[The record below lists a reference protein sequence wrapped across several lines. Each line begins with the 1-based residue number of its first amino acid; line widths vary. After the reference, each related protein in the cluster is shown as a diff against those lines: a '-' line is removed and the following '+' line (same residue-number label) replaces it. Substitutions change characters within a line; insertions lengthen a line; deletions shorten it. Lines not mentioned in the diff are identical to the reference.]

1 MTVFRTLGRPSALV
15 LALSILSAPCAFA
28 QDVTDKLTWH
38 ASLNA
43 GLARSDELPALGIP
57 VKGTSDYRV
66 FTLQTRYKLS
76 EKDEFVAQILNR
88 RFGTS
93 PLAAAINDVT
103 AQWAYWNHKFNVGS
117 ANGAFK
123 AGRTPITRGL
133 LNEVRYIGS
142 VLPFYRPSLEVYSDA
157 FDALD
162 GATVSLTHPLGSA
175 SIEGNAFFGGSDW
188 RSVVTTATGLDPR
201 IQRMENMFGSQLYL
215 DVPFAGIRLGA
226 YGARMEVRTPTTKG
240 YMTNTILSAQSQF
253 DRFTFRAEQSNLN
266 GHGPSRDNHHKYF
279 QGVVRVADKLQVAG
293 ETTISNSRLF
303 FPAAKDVALRS
314 VLPSVR
320 SQGASLMFDLAPGTL
335 LKLEHHWRAGY
346 VYDVN
351 VPPIQSQTST
361 VVVLNPNRSTR
372 YFIASIATTF

>member
-1 MTVFRTLGRPSALV
+1 MTVSRTLGLGTALA
-15 LALSILSAPCAFA
+15 LALSAVPARPVAA

-57 VKGTSDYRV
+57 IKGTSDYRV

-76 EKDEFVAQILNR
+76 EKDEFVAQFLNR
-88 RFGTS
+88 RFGSS

-103 AQWAYWNHKFNVGS
+103 AQWAYWNHKFDLGS
-117 ANGAFK
+117 ARGAFK

-162 GATVSLTHPLGSA
+162 GAIVTLSHPLGSA
-175 SIEGNAFFGGSDW
+175 SVEANAFFGGSDW

-215 DVPFAGIRLGA
+215 DVPFAGLRLGA

-253 DRFTFRAEQSNLN
+253 DRLTLRAEQSNLN
-266 GHGPSRDNHHKYF
+266 GHGPARDNHHKYF
-279 QGVVRVADKLQVAG
+279 QGVVRVTDKVQVAG
-293 ETTISNSRLF
+293 ESTISNSRLF
-303 FPAAKDVALRS
+303 FAANAPLLRA

-320 SQGASLMFDLAPGTL
+320 SQGASLMYDLAPGTL

-351 VPPIQSQTST
+351 VAPIQSQTST

-372 YFIASIATTF
+372 YVIASIATTF

>member
-1 MTVFRTLGRPSALV
+1 MTALRTLGPRAALV
-15 LALSILSAPCAFA
+15 LALSLAAGARLSA
-28 QDVTDKLTWH
+28 QDATDRLTWH

-76 EKDEFVAQILNR
+76 EKDEFVAQFLNR
-88 RFGTS
+88 RFGSS
-93 PLAAAINDVT
+93 PLAAAIGDVT

-117 ANGAFK
+117 ASGAFK
-123 AGRTPITRGL
+123 AGRTPLTRGL

-162 GATVSLTHPLGSA
+162 GATLSLSHPIGSA

-188 RSVVTTATGLDPR
+188 RSVVTTAAGLDPR

-215 DVPFAGIRLGA
+215 DLPVAGLRLGA
-226 YGARMEVRTPTTKG
+226 YGARMEVRTPTAKG

-253 DRFTFRAEQSNLN
+253 DRYTLRAEQSNLN

-279 QGVVRVADKLQVAG
+279 QGVVRVTDKVQVAG

-303 FPAAKDVALRS
+303 FPAARDAQLRS

-351 VPPIQSQTST
+351 VPPIRSQTPT